1 MSDDHEL
8 EDVRAQV
15 RDNALFSPRV
25 SARIDALRASVHAQL
40 RQRGIDPTSPEF
52 EQTWLVAGGALAQ
65 LLLSP
70 EAAEMLASIANDEQR
85 GGIAALLLWSAG
97 ISPHETEA
105 VSG

>member
-1 MSDDHEL
+1 L

-15 RDNALFSPRV
+15 RDNALFSPGV

-52 EQTWLVAGGALAQ
+52 EQIWLVAGGALAQ